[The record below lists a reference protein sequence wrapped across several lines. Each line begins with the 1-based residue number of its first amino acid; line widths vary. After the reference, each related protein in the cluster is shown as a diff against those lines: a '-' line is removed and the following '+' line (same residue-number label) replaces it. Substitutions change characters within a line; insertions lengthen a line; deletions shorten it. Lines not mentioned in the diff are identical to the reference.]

1 MHKKD
6 AHGADQSMFNA
17 MGKMPLISNDFIVYI
32 AIERLSG
39 R

>member
-6 AHGADQSMFNA
+6 APNADQLILNA
-17 MGKMPLISNDFIVYI
+17 MEWMNYISNDFIVYI

>member
-6 AHGADQSMFNA
+6 ARDADQSMFSA
-17 MGKMPLISNDFIVYI
+17 MGQMPLISNAFIVCN
-32 AIERLSG
+32 AIERLYG

>member
-6 AHGADQSMFNA
+6 AHGADQLMFNA
-17 MGKMPLISNDFIVYI
+17 MGKMPLISNAFIVFG
-32 AIERLSG
+32 AIEHLSG